1 MLETKMAGEDKRIE
15 NMDKYY
21 SDVTSFF
28 KNVQINGSLNQR
40 AKTVKEFLDRNSG
53 THYVIATKPYCDYAW
68 TIMKTNGY
76 SKFNNNLVDYIIS
89 MELVCY
95 KQKKLPKYITRF
107 L

>member
-1 MLETKMAGEDKRIE
+1 MATEEKRIE

-21 SDVTSFF
+21 PEVKSFF
-28 KNVQINGSLNQR
+28 KNCQINGTLNQR

-53 THYVIATKPYCDYAW
+53 THYVFATKPYGNYAW
-68 TIMKTNGY
+68 TIMTTNGY
-76 SKFNNNLVDYIIS
+76 SQFNNNLVDYIIS